1 MSEVLLEVDAGVA
14 VLTLNAPTRFN
25 ALTVAMADELV
36 AALAAVE
43 ADPSVAALVVRGEGK
58 AFCAGGDV
66 ATLADAGVDPADP
79 ERYAG
84 IGAIYASFTRL
95 GKVGVPTIAA
105 VHGAVVGA
113 GMNLMLAADLRVV
126 AQDARLICGF
136 LKRGLHPGGGHF
148 LLLERLAGREAA
160 AAMGLFGEE
169 VDGTT
174 AQRLGLAWD
183 AVPAAE
189 VTERALEL
197 ARRVAGDPELARAV
211 VTTFRRELGPPHV
224 SWDVAVQ
231 VERPSQMWSMRR
243 AEIASRR
250 SADA

>member
-14 VLTLNAPTRFN
+14 VVTLDAPERYN
-25 ALTVAMADELV
+25 ALTVPMARDLV
-36 AALAAVE
+36 AALDAAQ
-43 ADPSVAALVVRGEGK
+43 ADASVGALVLRGEGK
-58 AFCAGGDV
+58 AFCSGGDV
-66 ATLADAGVDPADP
+66 ATLTDAGVDPADP

-84 IGAIYASFTRL
+84 IGAIYESFTRL

-126 AQDARLICGF
+126 AEDARLICGF

-169 VDGTT
+169 VNGL
-174 AQRLGLAWD
+174 AAKQLGLAWD

-189 VTERALEL
+189 VTDRALEL
-197 ARRVAGDPELARAV
+197 ARRVARDPELARAV
-211 VTTFRRELGPPHV
+211 VATFRRELGPPRV

-243 AEIASRR
+243 AEIARKKS
-250 SADA
+250 DA